1 MEVHYGLLLKKSWN
15 DLKNNLVIFLPI
27 IFVVI
32 MAIAFILLVVLEVIV
47 SLTINSTID
56 NGSYFPLVLM
66 GVVFG
71 FIDLIL
77 LIYLASAVESM
88 YIGLLNAITIK
99 KKANTTDMWG
109 GFRKFTSINFKVN
122 MIKLSI
128 FLLPLIILGLIT
140 FLVFTLSKTAGII
153 LAVIF
158 GILYLLYALI
168 AALFMVF
175 GFLFLEPII
184 SIGKIRSPIALMKLS
199 LRYTRENLGH
209 VFITWIIMFF
219 ISSVI
224 GGMVQVVS
232 LPANI
237 MPSLFLIFIPIIIL
251 FYVVSIIVKAWL
263 QIFLFNAYFNTKLK
277 K

>member
-15 DLKNNLVIFLPI
+15 DLKSNLVVFLPI
-27 IFVVI
+27 VFVVI
-32 MAIAFILLVVLEVIV
+32 MAIAFIFLVVLEFGIAYV
-47 SLTINSTID
+47 INSAID

-66 GVVFG
+66 GVIWG
-71 FIDLIL
+71 IIDLIL

-88 YIGLLNAITIK
+88 YIGLLNAITTK
-99 KKANTTDMWG
+99 KKAHTTDMWL

-128 FLLPLIILGLIT
+128 FLLPLIILGLLT
-140 FLVFTLSKTAGII
+140 FLVFILSKTAGII
-153 LAVIF
+153 LAIIF
-158 GILYLLYALI
+158 GILYLIYIII
-168 AALFMVF
+168 AALVMVF

-199 LRYTRENLGH
+199 LKYTRENLGQ
-209 VFITWIIMFF
+209 VFVTWVIIFF
-219 ISSVI
+219 ISSFI
-224 GGMVQVVS
+224 GGMVQLVS

-237 MPSLFLIFIPIIIL
+237 MPSLFLIFIPFIIIL
-251 FYVVSIIVKAWL
+251 YIISIIVRAWL
-263 QIFLFNAYFNTKLK
+263 QIFLFNAYFNVKLK